1 MSENIA
7 YLLVTASTIL
17 FACQFL
23 FQKKYGES
31 EGEGLRA
38 SVTLALLS
46 SIVRIILVV
55 VLYGVSGYSFTL
67 YGFVCSFFAAV
78 SYCCVILFSAGALK
92 YANMA
97 KYSVYMMLGGMV
109 LPFAAGTAFF
119 SEPLTFGKFAGLLL
133 VAAATCFSN
142 LKAGTKT
149 RGAVKYYI
157 GVFICNGM
165 NGVISKFNQSS
176 PDGLSA
182 SSLTLLTAAWSVVI
196 CAVYLVVSTARSE
209 KKPLF
214 SSARTAIPQAAL
226 YGAACGIGNL
236 LLLISLEKLPASVQY
251 PLVTGGTIVFS
262 TIISVIRREK
272 LNAAMAISVVLA
284 MISAVA
290 VVL

>member
-55 VLYGVSGYSFTL
+55 ILYGVSGYSFTL

-133 VAAATCFSN
+133 VAAATCRNKNPRRSEVLYRSFYMQRHERSY
-142 LKAGTKT
+142 LKIQPEFTG
-149 RGAVKYYI
+149 RAVCLVVHAFDGGLVGCHLRCLSGGKYCKV
-157 GVFICNGM
+157 GKKAVVFIGSHCP
-165 NGVISKFNQSS
+165 SS
-176 PDGLSA
+176 
-182 SSLTLLTAAWSVVI
+182 
-196 CAVYLVVSTARSE
+196 
-209 KKPLF
+209 
-214 SSARTAIPQAAL
+214 
-226 YGAACGIGNL
+226 
-236 LLLISLEKLPASVQY
+236 
-251 PLVTGGTIVFS
+251 GGTLRGCLRYRKF
-262 TIISVIRREK
+262 
-272 LNAAMAISVVLA
+272 A
-284 MISAVA
+284 SAY
-290 VVL
+290 LT

>member
-55 VLYGVSGYSFTL
+55 ILYGVSGYSFTL

-119 SEPLTFGKFAGLLL
+119 SEPLTFGQICRTF
-133 VAAATCFSN
+133 TCGCGDMLFKSKGRN
-142 LKAGTKT
+142 KNPRRSEVLYRSFYMQRHERSYLKIQPEFTG
-149 RGAVKYYI
+149 RAV
-157 GVFICNGM
+157 C
-165 NGVISKFNQSS
+165 
-176 PDGLSA
+176 
-182 SSLTLLTAAWSVVI
+182 
-196 CAVYLVVSTARSE
+196 LVVHA
-209 KKPLF
+209 F
-214 SSARTAIPQAAL
+214 D
-226 YGAACGIGNL
+226 GG
-236 LLLISLEKLPASVQY
+236 
-251 PLVTGGTIVFS
+251 LVGCHLRCLSGW
-262 TIISVIRREK
+262 
-272 LNAAMAISVVLA
+272 
-284 MISAVA
+284 
-290 VVL
+290 

>member
-109 LPFAAGTAFF
+109 LPFAAGIAFF

-142 LKAGTKT
+142 LKAGTKS

-182 SSLTLLTAAWSVVI
+182 SSLTLLTAALVGCHLRCLSGGKYCKVGKKAVVFI
-196 CAVYLVVSTARSE
+196 GSHC
-209 KKPLF
+209 P
-214 SSARTAIPQAAL
+214 SS
-226 YGAACGIGNL
+226 
-236 LLLISLEKLPASVQY
+236 
-251 PLVTGGTIVFS
+251 GGTLRGCLRYRKF
-262 TIISVIRREK
+262 
-272 LNAAMAISVVLA
+272 A
-284 MISAVA
+284 SAY
-290 VVL
+290 LT

>member
-1 MSENIA
+1 
-7 YLLVTASTIL
+7 
-17 FACQFL
+17 
-23 FQKKYGES
+23 
-31 EGEGLRA
+31 
-38 SVTLALLS
+38 
-46 SIVRIILVV
+46 
-55 VLYGVSGYSFTL
+55 
-67 YGFVCSFFAAV
+67 
-78 SYCCVILFSAGALK
+78 
-92 YANMA
+92 MA

-119 SEPLTFGKFAGLLL
+119 SEPLTFGQICRTF
-133 VAAATCFSN
+133 TCGCGDMLFKSKGRN
-142 LKAGTKT
+142 KT

-182 SSLTLLTAAWSVVI
+182 SSFTLLTAAWSVVI

-214 SSARTAIPQAAL
+214 SSARTALPQAAL

-272 LNAAMAISVVLA
+272 LNAAMAISVV
-284 MISAVA
+284 
-290 VVL
+290 